1 MPLPSVRVTARPGED
16 PVVAVDDRE
25 LPGVLS
31 VQVSAV
37 TGQVPHV
44 SLVLAAGV
52 LSLDVAGQVRVM
64 RAGPSA
70 AEFADQLDVKRL
82 ERDALE
88 RLDDSTQGEAFA
100 AAVRAQASDYDD
112 RG

>member
-1 MPLPSVRVTARPGED
+1 MPLPSVEVTAHPGEE
-16 PVVAVDDRE
+16 PAVRVDGVP

-44 SLVLAAGV
+44 SLVLAAGE

-64 RAGPSA
+64 RTGPSA
-70 AEFADQLDVKRL
+70 TEFADALDVKRL
-82 ERDALE
+82 ERDALD